1 MGRDKALLDYRGR
14 TFVKH
19 LAYLALPRVDRLV
32 VVLGHNAARI
42 EKSLPS
48 SPRLR
53 AVVNR
58 DYDLGMLSSLQRG
71 LTEAGDSDWI
81 LWMLVDHPA
90 VRGQT
95 LDELLRAARRSGAP
109 VVIPRHEGQR
119 GHPIVLSREV
129 AGELM
134 QLRPDR
140 SPQDAIRP
148 RYGEAIFLDTG
159 DRGVL
164 VDVDR
169 PPEYEDLVAARSE

>member
-14 TFVKH
+14 TFVNH

-32 VVLGHNAARI
+32 VVLGHNAARLGRN
-42 EKSLPS
+42 LPS

-129 AGELM
+129 AGKLM

-148 RYGEAIFLDTG
+148 RYGEALFLDTG

-169 PPEYEDLVAARSE
+169 PPEYDDLVEARSR